1 MARSL
6 QYLAANVIVILFAE
20 SDSISGKREHDFEI
34 QERFNVR
41 EFAEQFMLDLDL
53 HGSSSIVNIART
65 STGFVC
71 GWELYRNLVGSE
83 TVQRPTIGNV
93 KRVTFRID
101 MDSINAPSPD
111 KLVSEI
117 EGMQDLL
124 EEFSPVLGYE
134 IQDES
139 EMLSTYLEGR

>member
-53 HGSSSIVNIART
+53 YGSSSIVNIART